1 MKLQKWAIT
10 LCCDDE
16 EKLEL
21 RVANLVQYLAQNNQP
36 NQWIVSDIDATGNC
50 GDQLTSRCNQEGLL
64 YLPSTEFLT
73 VFRED
78 GQVIDLEATLA
89 QNDRE
94 LFKILVQD
102 GVSIDVL
109 GFGEFPPLTVLG
121 KYVSVDVALFMW

>member
-50 GDQLTSRCNQEGLL
+50 GDQLTSRCNHEGLL

-109 GFGEFPPLTVLG
+109 GFGDLPPLTVLG